1 MGGVEATKKILVSMP
16 EVKILML
23 TISEDEQD
31 LFMAIRSGAQ
41 GYLLKSSSTQELLTA
56 IRQVYNGDSPI
67 TPMMNVKLVEEY
79 TSLLNATNYKA
90 KKREEFE
97 ALTNREKDVLH
108 LVARG
113 MSNKEIDNELSISL
127 LTVKAH
133 LSSILDKL
141 HMRGRVEAAAWAIHH
156 SMLREGYE

>member
-1 MGGVEATKKILVSMP
+1 
-16 EVKILML
+16 
-23 TISEDEQD
+23 
-31 LFMAIRSGAQ
+31 
-41 GYLLKSSSTQELLTA
+41 
-56 IRQVYNGDSPI
+56 
-67 TPMMNVKLVEEY
+67 MMNAKLVEEY

-156 SMLREGYE
+156 SMLREGDE